1 MTFFLNFALYFIYD
15 CYMKRLISLLF
26 IIVLFASCSSRKEF
40 SMNYEVRVDTVGHY
54 LDVCMLYEANDIM
67 KNPVLLKMPVWAP
80 GYYLIVD
87 YPKNLTDFQATDTKG
102 APLKWEKVEKNG
114 WRVYP
119 TSSSFEIRY
128 RVFADARSVAECR
141 VNNEIAFIPTNGV
154 LMYEEGQK
162 EHGVEVSFILP
173 DNWKHVSTGLQAL
186 DSSEGKIQKFH
197 ANDFDEL
204 YDSPVLMG
212 NHYVEKFAFQG
223 KHYELAL
230 ECPDGLEEST
240 FREDVKKIMA
250 SATEMMKD
258 IPYEK
263 YCFILLGAGGG
274 GLEHRNS
281 MACYTSGSFRFES
294 EQSYRAFMNF
304 IAHEYFHLYNVKD
317 IRPIELGPFDYDKEV
332 FTPMLWVAEGF
343 TVYYEGILMRR
354 AGLSSSDDFLAFISD
369 YIKTIESQEGH
380 KRMSLR
386 QSSYDIW
393 LNFFNF
399 GKNGK
404 DVRIS
409 YYDKGPILGLLM
421 DIEIRQMTEN
431 KQSLDD
437 VMRLLYNRFYKEL
450 KRGYTEE
457 EFWNACKEVAGQPL
471 DLMRHYVDTTDEIDY
486 AKCLQYAGLAL
497 NRETWQLV
505 RIENVTPLQE
515 AIRKAILSE

>member
-1 MTFFLNFALYFIYD
+1 
-15 CYMKRLISLLF
+15 MKRIIALLLIVTSL
-26 IIVLFASCSSRKEF
+26 ASCSSRKEF
-40 SMNYEVRVDTVGHY
+40 SMSYEVSVDTVGHY
-54 LDVCMLYEANDIM
+54 LDVSLLYEASETLKEPI
-67 KNPVLLKMPVWAP
+67 LLKMPVWAP
-80 GYYLIVD
+80 GYYLIID
-87 YPKNLTDFQATDTKG
+87 YPKNLTDFQAMNVDGTF
-102 APLKWEKVEKNG
+102 LLWEKVEKNG
-114 WRVYP
+114 WKIYP
-119 TSSSFEIRY
+119 SSSSFVVKY

-141 VNNEIAFIPTNGV
+141 VNEKIAFVPTNGV

-162 EHGVEVSFILP
+162 EHGVDVTFILP
-173 DNWKHVSTGLQAL
+173 NNWEHISTGMK
-186 DSSEGKIQKFH
+186 EVRVTGKAATYH

-212 NHYVEKFAFQG
+212 NQYVEKFEFQG
-223 KHYELAL
+223 KQYELAL
-230 ECPDGLEEST
+230 ECPEGLEEST
-240 FREDVKKIMA
+240 FREDIRKIMGA
-250 SATEMMKD
+250 ATDMMKD

-281 MACYTSGSFRFES
+281 MACYTSGSFKFES
-294 EQSYRAFMNF
+294 EHSYRSFMNF

-317 IRPIELGPFDYDKEV
+317 IRPIELGPFDYDREV

-354 AGLSSSDDFLAFISD
+354 AGLSSPDDFLTFISD
-369 YIKTIESQEGH
+369 YIKTIETQEGH

-421 DIEIRQMTEN
+421 DIEIRRMTNN

-437 VMRLLYNRFYKEL
+437 VMRLLYNRYYKEL
-450 KRGYTEE
+450 NRGYTEE
-457 EFWNACKEVAGQPL
+457 EFWDACKEVAGRPL
-471 DLMRHYVDTTDEIDY
+471 ELMRRYVDTTEEIDY
-486 AKCLQYAGLAL
+486 ATCLKYAGLSL
-497 NRETWQLV
+497 NRENWQIV
-505 RIENVTPLQE
+505 RLEEVTPLQE
-515 AIRKAILSE
+515 SIRKSILNE